1 MHPFARKETGA
12 SRAKPLESAVRCNV
26 PGIDCR
32 RNEVVSASQKEVSKN
47 RSTNADWQARKVAA
61 FARGQGNAAA
71 IYVDR
76 ASNAEIWDVEGRRYV
91 DFGTGIAVCN
101 TGHSH
106 PRVVAAVKEQL
117 DRFSHTCVMVT
128 PYDSAV
134 RLAEALNALA
144 PGKTPKKTIFVTTGA
159 EAVENTIK
167 IARAHTGRR
176 GVIAFNGGFHGRTL
190 LAMGLTGKITPYKN
204 LFGPFPGEVYHA
216 PFPIASHGI
225 SVADSMKALNNLFK
239 VDIAPSD
246 VAAIIVEPV
255 QGEGGFYPAP
265 DEFLQGLRKLCDEH
279 GIVLVIDEIQTGF
292 GRTGRFFAAEYA
304 GVEADIMTVAKGV
317 AGGFPLAAVVGKADI
332 MDAPLPGGLG
342 GTYAGSPIGCAA
354 ALTVIDILRED
365 GLVDRALAIGK
376 RFDTR
381 LRALQKKHPGV
392 IGDIRTSRGA
402 MMAIE
407 LVRDGDMTKP
417 DADLTKA
424 LVGKAAENGLILL
437 SCGVNGNV
445 IRFLPAL
452 TISDALIVEGL
463 DILEKSLAALLKK

>member
-1 MHPFARKETGA
+1 M
-12 SRAKPLESAVRCNV
+12 
-26 PGIDCR
+26 
-32 RNEVVSASQKEVSKN
+32 SASEKSVRQVAS
-47 RSTNADWQARKVAA
+47 NAEWQERKLAA
-61 FARGQGNAAA
+61 VARGQGNATNV
-71 IYVDR
+71 YVER
-76 ASNAEIWDVEGRRYV
+76 GKNAELWDVEGNRYV

-106 PRVVAAVKEQL
+106 PKIVAAVREQL
-117 DRFSHTCVMVT
+117 ERFSHTCVMVT
-128 PYDSAV
+128 PYESAV
-134 RLAEALNALA
+134 RLAEHLNELA
-144 PGKTPKKTIFVTTGA
+144 PGSSPKKSIFVTTGA
-159 EAVENTIK
+159 EAVENSIK

-216 PFPIASHGI
+216 PFPIEYHGV
-225 SVADSMKALNNLFK
+225 SVEDSLKALKTLFK
-239 VDIAPSD
+239 VDIAPED

-265 DEFLQGLRKLCDEH
+265 DEFLQALRKICDEH

-304 GVEADIMTVAKGV
+304 GVEADIMTTAKAL
-317 AGGFPLAAVVGKADI
+317 AGGFPIAAVVGKSEI

-342 GTYAGSPIGCAA
+342 GTYAGSPLACTA
-354 ALTVIDILRED
+354 ALAVIDVIQEEN
-365 GLVDRALAIGK
+365 LVERALDIGA
-376 RFDTR
+376 RFEAR
-381 LRALQKKHPGV
+381 LQALQQKHPQV

-402 MMAIE
+402 MMAVE
-407 LVRDGDMTKP
+407 LVEDGDVGKP
-417 DADLTKA
+417 AADLTRA
-424 LVGKAAENGLILL
+424 LVGKAARSGLILL

-452 TISDALIVEGL
+452 TISDELIDEGL
-463 DILEKSLAALLKK
+463 DIFEACLDDLLAA

>member
-1 MHPFARKETGA
+1 
-12 SRAKPLESAVRCNV
+12 
-26 PGIDCR
+26 
-32 RNEVVSASQKEVSKN
+32 
-47 RSTNADWQARKVAA
+47 
-61 FARGQGNAAA
+61 
-71 IYVDR
+71 
-76 ASNAEIWDVEGRRYV
+76 
-91 DFGTGIAVCN
+91 
-101 TGHSH
+101 
-106 PRVVAAVKEQL
+106 
-117 DRFSHTCVMVT
+117 MVT

-134 RLAEALNALA
+134 RLAEQLNELA
-144 PGKTPKKTIFVTTGA
+144 PGDTRKKSMFVTTGA

-190 LAMGLTGKITPYKN
+190 LAMGLTGKVTPYKN

-216 PFPIASHGI
+216 PFPIEYHGV
-225 SVADSMKALNNLFK
+225 SVEDSLNALKTLFK
-239 VDIAPSD
+239 VDIAPED
-246 VAAIIVEPV
+246 IAAIIVEPV

-265 DEFLQGLRKLCDEH
+265 DEFLQALRTICDEH

-304 GVEADIMTVAKGV
+304 GVEADIMTTAKAL

-354 ALTVIDILRED
+354 ALAVIDVIRDED
-365 GLVDRALAIGK
+365 LVE
-376 RFDTR
+376 
-381 LRALQKKHPGV
+381 RALQIGTRFNARLEALQEKYPQV
-392 IGDIRTSRGA
+392 IGDVRTTRGA

-407 LVRDGDMTKP
+407 LVEDGAVDKP
-417 DADLTKA
+417 AADLTRA
-424 LVGKAAENGLILL
+424 LVGKAAEKGLVLL

-452 TISDALIVEGL
+452 TISDELIDEGL
-463 DILEKSLAALLKK
+463 DIFEACLGELLS